1 MATATLTPKAVPKN
15 PELHPSVQ
23 AATATV
29 RDFQKKRDEA
39 RNCLARAIRDLQAA
53 RDRPVADEATTRA
66 RLLLQGKSLDET
78 FLPGPDLDAL
88 EREVDKW
95 ERNLAAL
102 EKTVALAEQER
113 HKALVEAR
121 QLVVS
126 QHFLPIFAGLARR
139 WTVSLRDLLEVAEEI
154 RTLRE
159 DVEQVGIRAESFL
172 PALEMTAETVAAH
185 RSSDCQI
192 TLLRLIQKALDEAQK
207 FKG

>member
-1 MATATLTPKAVPKN
+1 MTTATLAPKAAPKS
-15 PELHPSVQ
+15 PELHPAVQ
-23 AATATV
+23 AATPTV
-29 RDFQKKRDEA
+29 RDFQKKRDET
-39 RNCLARAIRDLQAA
+39 RNCLARAIHALEAA
-53 RDRPVADEATTRA
+53 RDRPVADEAASRA
-66 RLLLQGKSLDET
+66 RLLLQGKTLDET
-78 FLPGPDLDAL
+78 RPLGPDLDAL
-88 EREVDKW
+88 GGQVEKLEGD
-95 ERNLAAL
+95 LAAL

-126 QHFLPIFAGLARR
+126 QHFLPVFAGLARR
-139 WTVSLRDLLEVAEEI
+139 WTGGLRDLLEVAEEL